1 MAKKARSF
9 GRGTLGSSTKTPRQA
24 VSFWGRLNYLSDNA
38 LGSNKR
44 FVGFV
49 FLLMIV
55 LAGIMTGIQALIA
68 AIGFL
73 NIEADATTNYFD
85 VFWASFAKILS
96 LGGEASWGQRIIGVL
111 YWAIAIAVTG
121 TVIGFIT
128 SLIQK
133 SIARL
138 GLGLSPVMNTGHVL
152 VLGWSPRLLP
162 ILKELAIATQ
172 QGRKSEVVVFS
183 DRPRSEMEQEIDQ
196 HRAELGSLTV
206 ITRHGSLISPTEV
219 ARANGANASSII
231 VLRDD
236 ARGDSAVVTTV
247 LALRAASSDQHAT
260 VIAEID
266 DPHTA
271 ATLYS
276 ATGGAVRSVRSQD
289 IIARVTAQA
298 ARQPGLAA
306 VVLDLLDFEGNEIY
320 AAPAGQLVG
329 STFANALLAFDRST
343 VIGIQDASGQSW
355 VNPEATRVIQAG
367 DSLIFIA
374 EDDSTIA
381 FTGITQA
388 PDVSRARIKP
398 TRPKPQHILVV
409 GWSPMGQAVLS
420 NLADYLAKGSSITI
434 VARREFVAREELAD
448 LSFGDIEVSF
458 SNVSGDVQELI
469 AIAEKRHY
477 DEVMV
482 LGYRTAMSAAEADAQ
497 TLLTMLQMKQ
507 LFDDDSNS
515 VKPTRV
521 VAEILDSALLPLAR
535 SAAADDLVVSDVLS
549 ALLIAQLSQ
558 NPSIAPVL
566 ADLFDAE
573 GAGIH
578 LISATDFV
586 PVGTTTG
593 HAELVALGSSANIT
607 VIGYR
612 VAGGEGSPEVSG
624 IHLNPPK
631 NRLWTVAAKDSVI
644 AICDDWF

>member
-9 GRGTLGSSTKTPRQA
+9 GRGTLGSLAKTPRKS
-24 VSFWGRLNYLSDNA
+24 VSLWGRLNYLFDNA
-38 LGSNKR
+38 LASNKR

-49 FLLMIV
+49 FLLIIV

-73 NIEADATTNYFD
+73 NVEADATTNYFD

-121 TVIGFIT
+121 AVIGFIT
-128 SLIQK
+128 SLIQRA
-133 SIARL
+133 IARL
-138 GLGLSPVMNTGHVL
+138 GQGLSPVMNTGHL
-152 VLGWSPRLLP
+152 LILGWSPRLLP

-183 DRPRSEMEQEIDQ
+183 DRPRSEMEGEIDQ
-196 HRAELGSLTV
+196 HRAELGSLKV

-219 ARANGANASSII
+219 ARANGANAASII

-247 LALRAASSDQHAT
+247 LALRAASGDQHAT

-276 ATGGAVRSVRSQD
+276 ATGGAIQSVRSQD

-320 AAPAGQLVG
+320 TAPARELEG
-329 STFANALLAFDRST
+329 STFGDALLAFDRSS
-343 VIGIQDASGQSW
+343 VIGIQDASGYSW
-355 VNPEATRVIQAG
+355 LNPEASRRIQPGENVI
-367 DSLIFIA
+367 LIA

-381 FTGITQA
+381 FTGIKQA
-388 PDVSRARIKP
+388 PEVSRARIAP
-398 TRPKPQHILVV
+398 TTPKPQHILVV

-469 AIAEKRHY
+469 EIAEKRHY

-578 LISATDFV
+578 LISATDFA
-586 PVGTTTG
+586 PVGTTTS
-593 HAELVALGSSANIT
+593 HAELVALGSTANIT

-612 VAGGEGSPEVSG
+612 VAGGEGSAEVSG
-624 IHLNPPK
+624 VYLNPPK
-631 NRLWTVAAKDSVI
+631 SRLWEVADKDSVI